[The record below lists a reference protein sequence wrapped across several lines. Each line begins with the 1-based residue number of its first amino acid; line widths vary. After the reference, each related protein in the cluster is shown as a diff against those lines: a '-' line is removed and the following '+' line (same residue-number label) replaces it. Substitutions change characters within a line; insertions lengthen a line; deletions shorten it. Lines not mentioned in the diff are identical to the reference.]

1 MTVTDLAAKGQRMTS
16 TPEEAEYELRSAV
29 SSYWSGGRL
38 LIGMYTFF
46 VASLAFAYFYLR
58 SSNSGD
64 LWRPAHITA
73 PTAIGAAVFA
83 FTAASSI
90 VVVYGYRRFQAGL
103 VTDWQVAAWTAV
115 GSLLGAIGLQIY
127 QDTRLPFFPGSSGY
141 ASTFV
146 GWTVMNLMM
155 LVGALYWIETL
166 VATSI
171 RLRHAL
177 PAGETLAGSQHP
189 RAQKFRAN
197 LESCTAFFQFA
208 AAAGVLFWALFY
220 LI

>member
-1 MTVTDLAAKGQRMTS
+1 MKVTNLVTDSQKMTS
-16 TPEEAEYELRSAV
+16 TPEEAEYELRSAI

-38 LIGMYTFF
+38 VIGMYTFF
-46 VASLAFAYFYLR
+46 LCATAFAYFYLR
-58 SSNSGD
+58 SSNSGN
-64 LWRPAHITA
+64 LWRPGHITA
-73 PTAIGAAVFA
+73 PTAVGAAVFA
-83 FTAASSI
+83 FTAAASV
-90 VVVYGYRRFQAGL
+90 VVVYGHRRFQAGL
-103 VTDWQVAAWTAV
+103 ITDWQVTAWTAV

-127 QDTRLPFFPGSSGY
+127 QYTRLPFFPGSSGY

-146 GWTVMNLMM
+146 GWTVMNLIM
-155 LVGALYWIETL
+155 LIGLMYWIETL
-166 VATSI
+166 VAASI

-177 PAGETLAGSQHP
+177 PSGGTIANSQSP

-208 AAAGVLFWALFY
+208 LGAAVLFWALFY

>member
-1 MTVTDLAAKGQRMTS
+1 MKVTDFATHSRRMTS
-16 TPEEAEYELRSAV
+16 TPEEAEYELRSAI

-38 LIGMYTFF
+38 IIGMYTFF

-73 PTAIGAAVFA
+73 PTAVGAAVFA
-83 FTAASSI
+83 FTAGAS
-90 VVVYGYRRFQAGL
+90 VVAVYGHKRFQTGL

-115 GSLLGAIGLQIY
+115 GSLLIAIGLQIY
-127 QDTRLPFFPGSSGY
+127 QYTRLPFFPGSSGY

-155 LVGALYWIETL
+155 LVGSMYWIETL

-171 RLRHAL
+171 RLRNAL
-177 PAGETLAGSQHP
+177 PAGETIANSQVP

-208 AAAGVLFWALFY
+208 AAVSVLFWALFY

>member
-1 MTVTDLAAKGQRMTS
+1 MTVTDLATKAQKMTS
-16 TPEEAEYELRSAV
+16 TPEEAEYELRSAI

-46 VASLAFAYFYLR
+46 IASLAFAYFYLR

-73 PTAIGAAVFA
+73 PTADGAAVFA
-83 FTAASSI
+83 FTAAAAI
-90 VVVYGYRRFQAGL
+90 AVVYGYKRLQAGL
-103 VTDWQVAAWTAV
+103 ATDWQVAAWAAF
-115 GSLLGAIGLQIY
+115 GSLLVAIGLQIY
-127 QDTRLPFFPGSSGY
+127 EYTRLPFFPGSSGY

-177 PAGETLAGSQHP
+177 PEGKTIADSQSP

-197 LESCTAFFQFA
+197 LESCTAYFQFSA
-208 AAAGVLFWALFY
+208 AVAVLFWALFY

>member
-1 MTVTDLAAKGQRMTS
+1 MTVTDLATNGQKMTS
-16 TPEEAEYELRSAV
+16 TPEEAEYELRSSV
-29 SSYWSGGRL
+29 SSYWTGGRL

-46 VASLAFAYFYLR
+46 VAALAFAYFYLR

-73 PTAIGAAVFA
+73 PTAVGAAVFA
-83 FTAASSI
+83 FTAAASI
-90 VVVYGYRRFQAGL
+90 VVVYGNKRLQAGL
-103 VTDWQVAAWTAV
+103 VTDWQVAGWTAV

-127 QDTRLPFFPGSSGY
+127 EYTRLPFFPGSSGY

-155 LVGALYWIETL
+155 LVGSLYWIETL

-177 PAGETLAGSQHP
+177 PAGETIANSQTP
-189 RAQKFRAN
+189 RVQKFRAN
-197 LESCTAFFQFA
+197 LESCTSFFQFA
-208 AAAGVLFWALFY
+208 AAVGVLFWALFY

>member
-1 MTVTDLAAKGQRMTS
+1 MTDLATNGRKMTS

-29 SSYWSGGRL
+29 SSYWTGGRL
-38 LIGMYTFF
+38 LIGMHTFF

-73 PTAIGAAVFA
+73 PTAVGAAVFA
-83 FTAASSI
+83 FTAAASI
-90 VVVYGYRRFQAGL
+90 VVVYGSRRFQVGL

-127 QDTRLPFFPGSSGY
+127 QYTRFPFFPGSSGY

-177 PAGETLAGSQHP
+177 ADGETLATSQSP

-197 LESCTAFFQFA
+197 LESCTAYFQFA
-208 AAAGVLFWALFY
+208 SAVAVLFWALFY